1 MNAINRLRAIHFSR
15 HRGRALYLLEQA
27 TLRRHPLTWR
37 EYVDELLLHND
48 RCPLCGS
55 PVRIVE
61 CSNGYCISHQLHAIA
76 EGDKPDDGTPGR
88 KLWRKEL
95 ARLRAN
101 PGAWTGTPE
110 PTSER
115 AYAPLAV
122 IGVAPAEND
131 VYDIVLY
138 LEDGSTALPFP
149 PDYGVFPSWYAAS
162 ASMSLADA
170 LATEW
175 PIEAVRVELVTDSG
189 RVTSSGW
196 LLYLCP
202 E

>member
-27 TLRRHPLTWR
+27 TLRRHAPTWR
-37 EYVDELLLHND
+37 DYLTALDGGD

-95 ARLRAN
+95 ARLRSD
-101 PGAWTGTPE
+101 PGAWTGT
-110 PTSER
+110 T
-115 AYAPLAV
+115 
-122 IGVAPAEND
+122 
-131 VYDIVLY
+131 
-138 LEDGSTALPFP
+138 
-149 PDYGVFPSWYAAS
+149 
-162 ASMSLADA
+162 
-170 LATEW
+170 
-175 PIEAVRVELVTDSG
+175 
-189 RVTSSGW
+189 
-196 LLYLCP
+196 
-202 E
+202 